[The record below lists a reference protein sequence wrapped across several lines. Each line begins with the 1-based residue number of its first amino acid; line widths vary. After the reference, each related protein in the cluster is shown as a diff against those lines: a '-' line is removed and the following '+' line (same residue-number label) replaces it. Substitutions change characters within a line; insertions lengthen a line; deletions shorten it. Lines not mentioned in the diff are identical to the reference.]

1 MFEEKHDCI
10 DESVY
15 EIAVGRAVGKRYHE
29 NKKATYVYQT
39 NPLKG
44 IFLDLFTDF
53 D

>member
-29 NKKATYVYQT
+29 KKKQHMFIKRT
-39 NPLKG
+39 P
-44 IFLDLFTDF
+44 
-53 D
+53 